1 MENSEAGQRK
11 YVRLV
16 TTSMFSFSFPS
27 NSRRSWHRRIAVI
40 VTSPTSPEL
49 NLKILNI
56 AHAMAIAYLAYL
68 LNRMVLQSVWVSSTR
83 NLSGRD
89 YALPLIRAWLT
100 QLSQVAGIS
109 T

>member
-1 MENSEAGQRK
+1 
-11 YVRLV
+11 
-16 TTSMFSFSFPS
+16 
-27 NSRRSWHRRIAVI
+27 
-40 VTSPTSPEL
+40 
-49 NLKILNI
+49 
-56 AHAMAIAYLAYL
+56 MAIAYLAYL